1 MARLLQVGHRV
12 IDVESVVAAE
22 KGPGTLKVYL
32 AGVHVPFNF
41 ESDDADAL
49 WAVIASQVEAADA
62 APETP
67 EFALMELPLGEQAL
81 ALE

>member
-12 IDVESVVAAE
+12 IDIESVVAAE

-32 AGVHVPFNF
+32 AGLHVPFSF
-41 ESDDADAL
+41 DSDDADAL
-49 WAVIASQVEAADA
+49 WDAIASQVEPTDP
-62 APETP
+62 APEMP

-81 ALE
+81 TLE